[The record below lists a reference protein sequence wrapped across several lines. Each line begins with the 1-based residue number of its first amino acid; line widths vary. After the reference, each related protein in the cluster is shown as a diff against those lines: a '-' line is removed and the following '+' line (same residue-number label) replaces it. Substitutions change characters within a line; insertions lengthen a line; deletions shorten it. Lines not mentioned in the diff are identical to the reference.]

1 MKLFQRAVIRLGEA
15 RLQLLG
21 GVSLVELERNHRELK
36 PAKQPQKPLSGLMD
50 PLFGFGLQHSLEG
63 FGIDRVGS
71 KPCTNLLDISV
82 QVRLDSRKGCRA
94 EDVCETTTEDEQGV
108 AVEDRNG
115 APNIFTTPLEASRNC
130 SVSTPPSIGT
140 SANDCQSDQSTS
152 PSPLPQANSGMDM
165 DGTFGRVS
173 KKVAIGFGEGEVGGT
188 KLEKVGWWRC
198 AVEILENRRVA
209 REIQE

>member
-1 MKLFQRAVIRLGEA
+1 MGTWHRYPLARGVYSTRTRREVGCTDRKEFFDDEIVKLFQRRVIRLGEA

-21 GVSLVELERNHRELK
+21 GVSLVELERNHCELK
-36 PAKQPQKPLSGLMD
+36 PAKQPQKRLSGLMD
-50 PLFGFGLQHSLEG
+50 PLFGFGLQHSLKG

-94 EDVCETTTEDEQGV
+94 EDICRMATKDERRV

-115 APNIFTTPLEASRNC
+115 APNIFTTPPEAWRNS

-140 SANDCQSDQSTS
+140 SANDCRSDQLTS
-152 PSPLPQANSGMDM
+152 PSTLPQAAEWIW
-165 DGTFGRVS
+165 TVP
-173 KKVAIGFGEGEVGGT
+173 
-188 KLEKVGWWRC
+188 L
-198 AVEILENRRVA
+198 
-209 REIQE
+209 